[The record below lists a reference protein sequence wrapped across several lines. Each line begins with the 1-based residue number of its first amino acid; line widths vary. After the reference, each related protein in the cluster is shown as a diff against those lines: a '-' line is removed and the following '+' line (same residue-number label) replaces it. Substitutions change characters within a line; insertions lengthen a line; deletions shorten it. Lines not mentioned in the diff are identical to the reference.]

1 VKSDLLVRIK
11 DAEAEAASR
20 QSQAEGEAQ
29 AIVADARRQ
38 AEAILAEARTQAD
51 FAHQSRLEAARKAA
65 DEDAKKVVAAG
76 NGQAAALR
84 KRFESV
90 AADAAPRVVKLF
102 EERLG

>member
-1 VKSDLLVRIK
+1 MKSDLLVRIK
-11 DAEAEAASR
+11 DAEAEASSR
-20 QSQAEGEAQ
+20 HANAEAESA

-51 FAHQSRLEAARKAA
+51 YAHQSRLETARKAA
-65 DEDAKKVVAAG
+65 DEDAKKVVAS
-76 NGQAAALR
+76 GQKEAAALR
-84 KRFESV
+84 KRFESA